1 MRRKKKEVVLDIIDN
16 TFLATGVAKEDDK
29 TFHVKRAFKG
39 QKVRGLLKSY
49 KKGVGVV
56 NLFEVLERAPYEVD
70 AKCEHHGRCGGCLT
84 QTIPL
89 AKQREF
95 KEEEILKL
103 FKSKG
108 IEYNNYLGISGV
120 DKQYNYRN
128 KMEFSFGDPYKHG
141 PLNLGMHE
149 RNMGKNIIN
158 TTNCEL
164 VSDDIQLIHK
174 ATIDYFREQ
183 NLSYYHIVKR
193 EGYLRH
199 LVVRE
204 SLYNKE
210 IMVNIVTTSQ
220 IEFDLNDYKDLLLT
234 LELDSEITSIIH
246 TVNDSFSDSVTATDV
261 TVLYGKD
268 YITEHVLG
276 LKFKISPFSFFQT
289 NTDAAIHL
297 YSRVKQRIQ
306 DKYDTIWDLFCGTG
320 TISQI
325 VSDSAKK
332 VIGVEIVEEAV
343 VKAREN
349 AKLNG
354 IDNIT
359 FIASDVKDVIKDI
372 EEKPDL
378 VIVDPPRMG
387 IHPKAMKHLLNLDPK
402 EILYV
407 SCNPKTLAND
417 LAIFKEHGYTFDNLE
432 LVDMF
437 ANTPHTECIIE
448 IRKINSNIE

>member
-1 MRRKKKEVVLDIIDN
+1 MRRKKKEVVLDIID
-16 TFLATGVAKEDDK
+16 TEFLATGVAEIEEKK
-29 TFHVKRAFKG
+29 FNVKRAFKG
-39 QKVRGLLKSY
+39 QKIRGLLKGY

-56 NLFEVLERAPYEVD
+56 NLFEVLERAPYEVE

-89 AKQREF
+89 EIQREF
-95 KEEEILKL
+95 KEQEILKL
-103 FKSKG
+103 FKKKG

-120 DKQYNYRN
+120 TEQYNYRN
-128 KMEFSFGDPYKHG
+128 KMEFSFGDPYKDG
-141 PLNLGMHE
+141 PLTLGMHE

-158 TTNCEL
+158 TVNCEL
-164 VSDDIQLIHK
+164 VSEDVQKIHK
-174 ATIDYFREQ
+174 ATIDYFRSQ

-204 SLYNKE
+204 SVYNKE

-220 IEFDLNDYKDLLLT
+220 EAFDLTTYKELLLD
-234 LELDSEITSIIH
+234 LDTDSKITSIIH
-246 TVNDSFSDSVTATDV
+246 TVNDSFSDSVSATDV
-261 TVLYGKD
+261 RLLHGKD

-289 NTDAAIHL
+289 NTNAAIHL
-297 YSRVKQRIQ
+297 YSRVRSRIQ
-306 DKYDTIWDLFCGTG
+306 EQYDTIWDLFCGTG

-325 VSDSAKK
+325 VSSCANH

-343 VKAREN
+343 IKAREN
-349 AKLNG
+349 AKLN
-354 IDNIT
+354 NIT
-359 FIASDVKDVIKDI
+359 NVEFIASDVKDVIHNI
-372 EEKPDL
+372 EKKPDL

-387 IHPKAMKHLLNLDPK
+387 IHPKAMKHMLNLLPEK
-402 EILYV
+402 ILYV

-417 LAIFKEHGYTFDNLE
+417 LVIFKENGYEFHDLE
-432 LVDMF
+432 LIDMF
-437 ANTPHTECIIE
+437 PNTPHVECIIMMS
-448 IRKINSNIE
+448 RN